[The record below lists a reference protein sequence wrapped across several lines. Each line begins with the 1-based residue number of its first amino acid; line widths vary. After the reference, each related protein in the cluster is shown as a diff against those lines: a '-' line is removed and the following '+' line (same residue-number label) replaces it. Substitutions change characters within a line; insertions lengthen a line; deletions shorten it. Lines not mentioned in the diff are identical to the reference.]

1 MPTEINRMKKT
12 INSILAE
19 NTGKPLEQIE
29 ADTQRDFFLSPKE
42 ALEDGL
48 IDKILTRDNKN
59 G

>member
-1 MPTEINRMKKT
+1 MKKT

-42 ALEDGL
+42 ALEYGL